1 MQHYF
6 KTYLGVPSFLLNGES
21 ENSMWE
27 WFLGS
32 SIIQLQEPLFLQGIE
47 LSLKQ
52 SITWIKYERSSKPM
66 GKKLGQRIF
75 PRISM
80 SFMPKNPEIE
90 HGILELIKDYDYS
103 FTVQKRNKEMEKI
116 INRR

>member
-1 MQHYF
+1 
-6 KTYLGVPSFLLNGES
+6 
-21 ENSMWE
+21 
-27 WFLGS
+27 
-32 SIIQLQEPLFLQGIE
+32 
-47 LSLKQ
+47 
-52 SITWIKYERSSKPM
+52 M